1 MHQSSF
7 RMKPCVNKE
16 LRTQQ
21 RLIVIYDDWLAQTS
35 SDIMKKITSPMR
47 LTFAQNLSF
56 LAFCLSFS
64 KQTLFKVLL
73 NWYFIAKNMKV
84 CG

>member
-35 SDIMKKITSPMR
+35 SDIIKKPPHCL
-47 LTFAQNLSF
+47 LTCFAQNVFFGEIYSVVYYN
-56 LAFCLSFS
+56 
-64 KQTLFKVLL
+64 LFFV
-73 NWYFIAKNMKV
+73 KNMLI
-84 CG
+84 